1 MKRPNFSILYLLF
14 FAVLSITGCGG
25 NPSKANIELRKELQA
40 TQQQNADLK
49 LQHESDLATISSL
62 KERQNVV
69 ATLPEDRV
77 GKLFTTHGIVFSRL
91 TTADQKMLK
100 VYVTPTDDQAQR
112 LKAAGAIVVEAFDLA
127 RPDNQR
133 IGEWQFTTEEA
144 KSKWNGEMMLYAYVL
159 ECPWQNAPGSSNV
172 TVKVTFTDELTGRAF
187 TAQRQLT
194 PSPLAGEG
202 RGEG

>member
-1 MKRPNFSILYLLF
+1 
-14 FAVLSITGCGG
+14 
-25 NPSKANIELRKELQA
+25 
-40 TQQQNADLK
+40 
-49 LQHESDLATISSL
+49 
-62 KERQNVV
+62 
-69 ATLPEDRV
+69 
-77 GKLFTTHGIVFSRL
+77 
-91 TTADQKMLK
+91 MLK